1 MKIKKTICIIL
12 LVCLTLLLSSCNNS
26 AYNKVQYHSQKGIN
40 LDYRYF
46 YEIRNL
52 SELNKM
58 RKYTYAERLEEYDN
72 KYFEKKGL
80 VVFLIGYP
88 TSPNEF
94 EIKSKSLDGGILEMD
109 VVTLKK
115 GINLSSETW
124 IVFYEINL
132 KKLDKLSTI
141 KITHD
146 TEIKEYAQRELK
158 AYKGE

>member
-1 MKIKKTICIIL
+1 
-12 LVCLTLLLSSCNNS
+12 
-26 AYNKVQYHSQKGIN
+26 
-40 LDYRYF
+40 
-46 YEIRNL
+46 
-52 SELNKM
+52 
-58 RKYTYAERLEEYDN
+58 
-72 KYFEKKGL
+72 
-80 VVFLIGYP
+80 
-88 TSPNEF
+88 
-94 EIKSKSLDGGILEMD
+94 MD

-141 KITHD
+141 KITHE